1 MHRARSV
8 CSPQQQK
15 RIKCILCVRELWAII
30 LASLRWFIASDLS
43 CQSLVGMCGS
53 EVTCTE
59 IGLFKPIFIRWIV
72 CLNGCLWQ
80 QLPVR
85 DVPVGGEGPQE
96 STQDVDVWS
105 CQCCF
110 LGTSLSVHGSDTT
123 WNCTS
128 LGTFLIFPLTS
139 FANSLLSFVHENSTK
154 CLLSWVA
161 GAPELPKTAL
171 HGLKLLSVFQSGTWA
186 VERLLGARPCWGPC
200 SSK

>member
-15 RIKCILCVRELWAII
+15 RIKCILCVRELWALI
-30 LASLRWFIASDLS
+30 LASPRWFIASNLS
-43 CQSLVGMCGS
+43 CQSLAGTCGS

-96 STQDVDVWS
+96 STQDLDVWS

-110 LGTSLSVHGSDTT
+110 LHPGTSVSVHGSDTT
-123 WNCTS
+123 RSCTS
-128 LGTFLIFPLTS
+128 LGTFLAFPLTS
-139 FANSLLSFVHENSTK
+139 FPNSLLDAAVCSWEFNKMPS
-154 CLLSWVA
+154 LLCDWCPW
-161 GAPELPKTAL
+161 APQDWLYMNWRC
-171 HGLKLLSVFQSGTWA
+171 F
-186 VERLLGARPCWGPC
+186 
-200 SSK
+200 